1 MTWNPAPRQAGRR
14 VETWIGNLG
23 FMLVGGVSRDVT
35 EQISASR
42 LLVLAPHPD
51 DETLACGGCIARLVG
66 LGGPVAL
73 AVATDGSY
81 GNHHV
86 HPAELGR
93 VRRAELVSAV
103 SGLGLDP
110 RQVTWLGFDDGE
122 LGSEV
127 DRLAEQ
133 VGDLVTSFR
142 PTIVLSP
149 WAHDT
154 HPDHAALGRAAR
166 IATAYSSV
174 ALLEYVVWAWTNPLH
189 LLRDSFRQRPR
200 GTGPGGR
207 APGRTVPR
215 RPVCVRT
222 GGYLGAKV
230 SALSAHR
237 SQLGPSASELGLPA
251 GDGPLSAKFLRHFTG
266 PAELFIPFGSGL
278 PRPGRPTSARTP
290 RSSGA

>member
-1 MTWNPAPRQAGRR
+1 MEGWLGDLGLALAGA
-14 VETWIGNLG
+14 
-23 FMLVGGVSRDVT
+23 VSRDVT
-35 EQISASR
+35 EQIATSR

-51 DETLACGGCIARLVG
+51 DETLACGACIARLAG
-66 LGGPVAL
+66 SGGWLSL
-73 AVATDGSY
+73 AVATDGASGRHDY
-81 GNHHV
+81 SG
-86 HPAELGR
+86 PELAR
-93 VRRAELVSAV
+93 VRRAELTTAV
-103 SGLGLDP
+103 SRLGLDP
-110 RQVTWLGFDDGE
+110 RQITWLGFDDGE

-127 DRLAEQ
+127 NRLAAR

-166 IATAYSSV
+166 IATADSSV

-189 LLRDSFRQRPR
+189 LLRDIFRQRPQ
-200 GTGPGGR
+200 GTDPGSR
-207 APGRTVPR
+207 TPGRTVPR
-215 RPVCVRT
+215 RPVRVRT
-222 GGYLGAKV
+222 GDYLGAKV

-251 GDGPLSAKFLRHFTG
+251 GDGPLGATMLRHFTG
-266 PAELFIPFGSGL
+266 PAELFIPFRSAF
-278 PRPGRPTSARTP
+278 PRPGRPTSSRTP